1 MWLYVKE
8 YYLSIVYIK
17 SLIVR
22 TSIYKYL
29 NISIETIIKNPEI
42 LKFISGHLKVKSL
55 CKHTVIKLPYLLR
68 YVPDQNKS
76 QQMCDNSIPKN
87 GRTLW

>member
-1 MWLYVKE
+1 M
-8 YYLSIVYIK
+8 
-17 SLIVR
+17 
-22 TSIYKYL
+22 
-29 NISIETIIKNPEI
+29 

-55 CKHTVIKLPYLLR
+55 CKHAVIKLPYLLR

-87 GRTLW
+87 GRTLWQNK